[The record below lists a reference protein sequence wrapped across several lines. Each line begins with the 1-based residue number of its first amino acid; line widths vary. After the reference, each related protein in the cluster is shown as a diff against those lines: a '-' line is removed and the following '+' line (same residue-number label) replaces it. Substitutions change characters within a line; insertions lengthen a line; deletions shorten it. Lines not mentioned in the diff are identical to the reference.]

1 MQTYCLI
8 AYFEILWER
17 YSVLLSKV
25 EVMTVFPACSF
36 LENIYNEYTRAY
48 KMIVANL

>member
-1 MQTYCLI
+1 M
-8 AYFEILWER
+8 
-17 YSVLLSKV
+17 VLLRKV

-36 LENIYNEYTRAY
+36 IGNSYNEYTRAY